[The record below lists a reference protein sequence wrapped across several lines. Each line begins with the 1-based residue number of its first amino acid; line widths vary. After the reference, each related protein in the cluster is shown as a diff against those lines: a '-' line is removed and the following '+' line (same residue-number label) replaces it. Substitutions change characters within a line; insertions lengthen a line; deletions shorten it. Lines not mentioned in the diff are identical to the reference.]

1 VSEVEK
7 IAIDPIE
14 ELVKAI
20 GIVHGAF
27 AEEQIRKILG
37 NVQLKPPTTLDA
49 CLLDPTIVQK
59 IPTGADDAED
69 VGRAVVKYI
78 TTYYNSLPLAG
89 RDMYPCLLAVAH
101 DHEARIV
108 YGERKYGQRLKT
120 NNGRDAL
127 MDANQELLDS
137 LSYLMQAYLEHRQPT
152 ETAEEYLTFFLTA
165 MRLAENVRRKLA
177 ERIKDKEGSSENN
190 S

>member
-14 ELVKAI
+14 ELVRAI
-20 GIVHGAF
+20 GIVHGTF

-37 NVQLKPPTTLDA
+37 NVQLKPPTNGNLF
-49 CLLDPTIVQK
+49 DPTVVQQ

-69 VGRAVVKYI
+69 VGRAVVEHVI
-78 TTYYNSLPLAG
+78 AYYNSLPG
-89 RDMYPCLLAVAH
+89 RSMYPHLRSVAH

-120 NNGRDAL
+120 SNGRDAL
-127 MDANQELLDS
+127 MDAYQELLDS
-137 LSYLMQAYLEHRQPT
+137 LSYLMQAYLEHQEPV
-152 ETAEEYLTFFLTA
+152 EIAGEYLTLFLTA
-165 MRLAENVRRKLA
+165 MRLAESVRGKMRLKEANVQEK
-177 ERIKDKEGSSENN
+177 
-190 S
+190 